1 MGTPYKADHTIQAK
15 LKGAR
20 VARLAT
26 TDEEG
31 HPHIIPVC
39 FVYDGS
45 AFYTALDAKPKRV
58 RPERLARVRH
68 IQAQPSVALLVDE
81 YREDWEQLWYIQVR
95 GTAELLSDSEGEEQA
110 KARRPLKAKYPQ
122 YETGLLPDRALLIR
136 IRPDRIIS
144 WGKL

>member
-1 MGTPYKADHTIQAK
+1 MGTPYKADNTIQAK
-15 LKGAR
+15 LKEAR

-39 FVYDGS
+39 FVYDGR

-95 GTAELLSDSEGEEQA
+95 GTAELLSDSAGEEQA
-110 KARRPLKAKYPQ
+110 KARRLLKAKYPQ
-122 YETGLLPDRALLIR
+122 YEAGLLPDRALLIR

-144 WGKL
+144 WGKF

>member
-1 MGTPYKADHTIQAK
+1 VGTPYKADHTVRAK
-15 LKGAR
+15 LREAR

-39 FVYDGS
+39 FVYDGR

-68 IQAQPSVALLVDE
+68 IRAQPSVALLVDE

-110 KARRPLKAKYPQ
+110 KARRLLKAKYPQ
-122 YETGLLPDRALLIR
+122 YEAGLLPDRALLIR

-144 WGKL
+144 WGKF

>member
-1 MGTPYKADHTIQAK
+1 MGTPYKADRTVRAK
-15 LKGAR
+15 LREAR

-39 FVYDGS
+39 FVYDGR

-68 IQAQPSVALLVDE
+68 IRAQPSVALLVDE

-95 GTAELLSDSEGEEQA
+95 GTAELLSDFEGEEQA
-110 KARRPLKAKYPQ
+110 KARRLLKAKYSQ
-122 YETGLLPDRALLIR
+122 YEAGLLPDRALLIR

-144 WGKL
+144 WGKF

>member
-1 MGTPYKADHTIQAK
+1 M
-15 LKGAR
+15 
-20 VARLAT
+20 ARLAT

-39 FVYDGS
+39 FVYDGR

-68 IQAQPSVALLVDE
+68 IRAQPSVALLVDE

-110 KARRPLKAKYPQ
+110 KARRLLKAKYSQ
-122 YETGLLPDRALLIR
+122 YEAGLLPDRALLIR

>member
-1 MGTPYKADHTIQAK
+1 MGTPYKADHTVRAK
-15 LKGAR
+15 LREAR

-39 FVYDGS
+39 FVYDGR

-81 YREDWEQLWYIQVR
+81 YREDWEKLWYIQVR

-110 KARRPLKAKYPQ
+110 KARRLLKAKYPQ
-122 YETGLLPDRALLIR
+122 YEAGLLPDRALLIR

-144 WGKL
+144 WGNL